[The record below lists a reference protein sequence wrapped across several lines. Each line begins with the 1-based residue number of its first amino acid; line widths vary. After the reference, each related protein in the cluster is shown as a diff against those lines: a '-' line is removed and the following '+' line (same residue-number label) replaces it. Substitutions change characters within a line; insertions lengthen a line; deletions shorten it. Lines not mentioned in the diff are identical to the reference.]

1 MLSNILKL
9 LYIQL
14 NQIKYKKHNII
25 GVPNIN
31 DFIIKLNNIQI
42 LFNITF
48 IIYHISTIKCQPINW
63 Q

>member
-48 IIYHISTIKCQPINW
+48 IIYHISTIK
-63 Q
+63 